1 MSWGRHF
8 WGLTKLKNLI
18 YSSPNNFE
26 YLPSEK
32 EIKYNHL
39 LKMTTKL
46 TYWDRSPQESTQSA
60 GDCTSRQ
67 IPQRDS
73 LWYPSTQRYLQQSLT
88 WHGVSSQVSHT
99 LKRLTPTA
107 PPKLICIA
115 KPKAQ
120 TKILAQQRVIHP
132 NLNQK
137 KKKNELYVG
146 HREFTSAQCPETRHR
161 EFMYS
166 RCPILETP

>member
-1 MSWGRHF
+1 
-8 WGLTKLKNLI
+8 
-18 YSSPNNFE
+18 
-26 YLPSEK
+26 
-32 EIKYNHL
+32 
-39 LKMTTKL
+39 MTNKL

-67 IPQRDS
+67 RPQRES
-73 LWYPSTQRYLQQSLT
+73 LWYPSTQRYLQQPLT

-120 TKILAQQRVIHP
+120 TKILAQHSTEGNSSQFKP
-132 NLNQK
+132 K
-137 KKKNELYVG
+137 KIKNERYVG
-146 HREFTSAQCPETRHR
+146 HHEFTSARCPEIGHR

-166 RCPILETP
+166 VSNLGDTVTLDTENLRPHGVLGTPCSYKLSVSKLDTERR